1 MTGLQR
7 YGTLL
12 ALAGLVGVL
21 AILSPG
27 GFARPANLI
36 NITQQCALLAIVAF
50 GATFAMAAGEFDL
63 SVSSV
68 ASFGG
73 VAAMALLAAGLGPSA
88 AVPLALLGCMVVGV
102 ASGILVAR
110 FGVPSFIATL
120 AVGTMVGG
128 LTFWASGGATLFGGV
143 TAGFRGLARGT
154 LFGVPTPTW
163 WMLGTGLAS
172 AVLLGRVEIGR
183 RLYAIG
189 GNPEAARLAGLPV
202 VRDTVVA
209 FALSALLAGLAGVL
223 LAARLG
229 SAHPTGGAAFLLQ
242 SYAAVFLGM
251 TCFREG
257 EPNIP
262 GTLVGAVLIAVLA
275 NGLTILG
282 VSNDL
287 QDVATG
293 AIILGAVLV
302 RRFSTGSA
310 PA

>member
-1 MTGLQR
+1 MTLLQR
-7 YGTLL
+7 YGTVL
-12 ALAGLVGVL
+12 ALVGLLLVL
-21 AILSPG
+21 ATVSPN
-27 GFARPANLI
+27 GFARPSNLI
-36 NITQQCALLAIVAF
+36 NITQQGALLAIVAF

-73 VAAMALLAAGLGPSA
+73 VATVALLATGLGPAA
-88 AVPLALLGCMVVGV
+88 AVPIALAGCMVVGV
-102 ASGILVAR
+102 VSGILVAR
-110 FGVPSFIATL
+110 LGVPSFIATL
-120 AVGTMVGG
+120 AVGTIVGG
-128 LTFWASGGATLFGGV
+128 CTFWASGGATLFAGV
-143 TAGFRGLARGT
+143 TAGFRSLARGT

-163 WMLGTGLAS
+163 WMLGTGLVA
-172 AVLLGRVEIGR
+172 AVMLGRVEIGR

-202 VRDTVVA
+202 VRDTIVA
-209 FALSALLAGLAGVL
+209 FAASALLAGLAGVL

-229 SAHPTGGAAFLLQ
+229 SAHPTAGAAFLLQ

-262 GTLVGAVLIAVLA
+262 GTLVGAMLIAVLA

-293 AIILGAVLV
+293 AIILGA
-302 RRFSTGSA
+302 
-310 PA
+310 